1 MTKLLIATFFL
12 FLDYS
17 IPFGNGVL
25 GLLPDFAGYA
35 LLWAGARELD
45 GYSDRFADICLYS
58 KVLLP
63 VTALLYVLDALGL
76 TNPLGM
82 YGLLGLRIGM
92 TLAALF
98 VSYRLIF
105 GINGIE
111 VKLHRN
117 MKTAKLMLGWK
128 VAAVL
133 MVAAYALLLIPS
145 VAAFG
150 STLLL
155 AAGLYYVLVFSRSSR
170 LFTQE

>member
-17 IPFGNGVL
+17 IPLGGGVL
-25 GLLPDFAGYA
+25 GLLPDFVGYA
-35 LLWAGARELD
+35 LLWAGARELEE
-45 GYSDRFADICLYS
+45 YSDRFADICLYS

-63 VTALLYVLDALGL
+63 VTAVLYGLDALGL

-82 YGLLGLRIGM
+82 YGLLGLRIAA

-105 GINGIE
+105 AINGIE

-128 VAAVL
+128 ITAVL
-133 MVAAYALLLIPS
+133 LVASYALLLIPS
-145 VAAFG
+145 VAGFG

-170 LFTQE
+170 LYPQQ